1 VAAIGASRVV
11 YNRGQDFF
19 MSLRVSVCWALLLLA
34 VLGLSQKGLAQQ
46 SVSQPV
52 PPAASP
58 VAAQPASSQPASAQA
73 SSPQPG
79 ATPPQQPQTDQQP
92 ESGGASI
99 KVEVNEVIV
108 PVTVTDDKGRFISN
122 LEKKDFQIL
131 DEGKPQTINFFSRE
145 RSQPVVAGFLID
157 LSNSSRAQ
165 WKNFQTAATELVL
178 TLLPGKEKFSG
189 YMIGYGNKAE
199 LMVNTTSDPENMVA
213 KLRDLKPGGGAALYD
228 AIYMACTNRALI
240 KGEPFEP
247 RRVLIVIGDGND
259 NSSKKTLQEALE
271 VAQRNLVTIY
281 GISTVS
287 YGFTSEGS
295 DNLTRL
301 AEETG
306 GRVEYPLQDIYKDV
320 AGYLS
325 TPSDEG
331 NLALRAGTGGFA
343 TALATALF
351 RAVAN
356 ITGEITTQYILRYI
370 PDDSAVSDKVF
381 RGLNIKVSLPE
392 VKVRARKGY
401 YPVGH

>member
-1 VAAIGASRVV
+1 MLLSVLVGWAS
-11 YNRGQDFF
+11 
-19 MSLRVSVCWALLLLA
+19 LLL
-34 VLGLSQKGLAQQ
+34 VVQGFAQQ
-46 SVSQPV
+46 SASQPA
-52 PPAASP
+52 PPAAP
-58 VAAQPASSQPASAQA
+58 PGVAQPAATAQ
-73 SSPQPG
+73 
-79 ATPPQQPQTDQQP
+79 QQSQTDQP
-92 ESGGASI
+92 ETGGASI

-131 DEGKPQTINFFSRE
+131 DEGKPQTIKFFSRE

-178 TLLPGKEKFSG
+178 TLLPGKDKFSG
-189 YMIGYGNKAE
+189 YLIGYGNKAE
-199 LMVNTTSDPENMVA
+199 LMVNTTTDPENMIA

-240 KGEPFEP
+240 QGEPFEP

-295 DNLTRL
+295 DNLTKL

-320 AGYLS
+320 SGYLS

-343 TALATALF
+343 SALATALF
-351 RAVAN
+351 HAVAN

-370 PDDSAVSDKVF
+370 PDESGTSDKVF